1 MDNTKLRDF
10 ERITQERRGNLIK
23 SENWNNNFNR
33 VEEVINENNETIKAN
48 FDNIDAS
55 TVPSDAIPDLGQDA
69 PSFIFEQ
76 LVLIVAELLKKVDS
90 TDYESANA
98 INIKEVT
105 FDENTGIFKF
115 TRNNSEVVSIDTS
128 LEKVPANFELVES
141 GDKVYLKITNIDGSF
156 SQTDVTSLLNVY
168 TLNGSDSVEV
178 NGSGYEYT
186 FRVKENSI
194 TEILLSPSVMQT
206 INDKTTDAS
215 ASASSASTSAI
226 NAKQSEDNAKLYAD
240 QAKTSATASAES
252 ANASESAK
260 LSAEESANNAETY
273 ASNAASSANTAS
285 SFSNSAKNY
294 SESAESSANAA
305 EDAKNDILN
314 MTVSAIG
321 LPAGS
326 SPTVTKT
333 NKPDGTVN
341 LSFGLAQGE
350 KGEKGETGRGLTIL
364 GSYSSFEELQQAV
377 SSPETGDAYLVGA
390 TEPYDVYI
398 YDGVTKE
405 WINCGQLKIEYGVKV
420 FIQVDE
426 PYENKCIWFK
436 PVEDVVQDTQE
447 VTFELSDNENG
458 RYFAEIDGN
467 TKTIDN
473 IVDSE
478 SQLSQGKY
486 NFEIL

>member
-1 MDNTKLRDF
+1 MDNIKLRDF
-10 ERITQERRGNLIK
+10 DRITQERRGNLIK

-48 FDNIDAS
+48 FDNINAS
-55 TVPSDAIPDLGQDA
+55 TVPSDAISDLGQDA

-105 FDENTGIFKF
+105 FDEDTGIFKF
-115 TRNNSEVVSIDTS
+115 TRNNGEAITIDTS
-128 LEKVPANFELVES
+128 IEKIPATFELVES
-141 GDKVYLKITNIDGSF
+141 GDRVYLKITNIDGSF

-168 TLNGSDSVEV
+168 TFNGSDSVEV

-194 TEILLSPSVMQT
+194 TEILLAPSVMQT

-215 ASASSASTSAI
+215 ASASSASTSAT
-226 NAKQSEDNAKLYAD
+226 NAKRSEDNAKLYAD

-252 ANASESAK
+252 ASASESAK
-260 LSAEESANNAETY
+260 LSAEESASDAETY

-285 SFSNSAKNY
+285 SFSNSARDY

-305 EDAKNDILN
+305 EDARNDILN
-314 MTVSAIG
+314 MTVSATG

-341 LSFGLAQGE
+341 LSFGLVQGDKGD
-350 KGEKGETGRGLTIL
+350 KGEIGRGLTVL
-364 GSYSSFEELQQAV
+364 GTYPSFEELQQAV
-377 SSPETGDAYLVGA
+377 PSPEVGDAYFVGVA
-390 TEPYDVYI
+390 EPYDVYI
-398 YDGVTKE
+398 YDGVARK
-405 WINCGQLKIEYGVKV
+405 WRNCGQLKVEYGVKV

-426 PYENKCIWFK
+426 PFETKCIWFK
-436 PVEDVVQDTQE
+436 PVENVVQDTQE
-447 VTFELSDNENG
+447 VIFELSDNGNG
-458 RYFAEIDGN
+458 PYFAEIDGE